1 MSQCQAAV
9 PAWIMPI
16 NKALESLNPKENKF
30 DIVIID
36 EASQSDISSLAI
48 LYMGKKLIIVG
59 DDKQVSPMA
68 VGVDSLKMD
77 ALEQMY
83 LHGKIPNAQ
92 LYNAKTSIYDIAATT
107 FKPLMLHEHF
117 RCVPEIIGF
126 SNMLSYE
133 YQIKPLREASSS
145 NLLPAV
151 VNYRV
156 DAGQRDGKNKVN
168 IPEAKAVV
176 ALMRACMEQPEY
188 SGKTFGV
195 ISLLG
200 DAQYQLIQ
208 KEIDASIPPKEI
220 IRRNILCGNSANF
233 QGDERDVIFLSLVD
247 SKDIGTPGPLHLLN
261 YGVDDSN
268 RKRYNVAASRAK
280 DQLWVVHSLDAANDL
295 KPGDIRKRLLDYA
308 FNPRALENVHQEI
321 STASES
327 PFEEAVAIALSDR
340 GYHLVQQWEVGAY
353 RLDMVAV
360 YGKKVVA
367 IECDGE
373 RWHSGDSKIRED
385 MERQTILERLG
396 WRFIRIRGSEYYHA
410 PAQTIERVIQ
420 ELTECGIEPENTN
433 ASITAGRASELLSRV
448 KERAAQILSDV
459 AENSYDDSV
468 IIETALNS
476 KSLEQLPNFDAQ
488 SDTRY
493 ETVDRTSSPVP
504 AVPAFKSK
512 AKPDVAAKPQV
523 KIAEKEP
530 AVDTKKVPT
539 ILREPILIPGVSGP
553 RVLPE
558 TVEQQV
564 IPGMEQEPPKSM
576 NTSSNIIDFLKRRD
590 IHFVDKRS
598 NGGALWLIGGN
609 ELKPIISE
617 AEKLGIR
624 FHFKEAGGKAT
635 KGAPGWWAK

>member
-1 MSQCQAAV
+1 
-9 PAWIMPI
+9 
-16 NKALESLNPKENKF
+16 
-30 DIVIID
+30 
-36 EASQSDISSLAI
+36 
-48 LYMGKKLIIVG
+48 
-59 DDKQVSPMA
+59 
-68 VGVDSLKMD
+68 
-77 ALEQMY
+77 
-83 LHGKIPNAQ
+83 
-92 LYNAKTSIYDIAATT
+92 
-107 FKPLMLHEHF
+107 
-117 RCVPEIIGF
+117 
-126 SNMLSYE
+126 
-133 YQIKPLREASSS
+133 
-145 NLLPAV
+145 
-151 VNYRV
+151 
-156 DAGQRDGKNKVN
+156 
-168 IPEAKAVV
+168 
-176 ALMRACMEQPEY
+176 MEQPEY

-295 KPGDIRKRLLDYA
+295 KPGDIRKQLLDYSANPQA
-308 FNPRALENVHQEI
+308 FEYKHEEI
-321 STASES
+321 RSAAESE
-327 PFEEAVAIALSDR
+327 FEVSVATSLSDR
-340 GYHLVQQWEVGAY
+340 GYHLIQQWKVGGY
-353 RLDMVAV
+353 RIDMVAV
-360 YGKKVVA
+360 YRHQTVA

-373 RWHSGDSKIRED
+373 KFHSGDAKIRED
-385 MERQTILERLG
+385 MERQAILERLG

-420 ELTECGIEPENTN
+420 KLTEYGIEPENTN
-433 ASITAGRASELLSRV
+433 SPISSDRASELSSRV

-476 KSLEQLPNFDAQ
+476 KSLEQLPNLDTQ

-493 ETVDRTSSPVP
+493 ETVDRASSPAP
-504 AVPAFKSK
+504 AVPAFKPK
-512 AKPDVAAKPQV
+512 AKPNIAAKPQV

-539 ILREPILIPGVSGP
+539 ILREPVLIPGVSGP

-564 IPGMEQEPPKSM
+564 IPGMEQEPSKSM
-576 NTSSNIIDFLKRRD
+576 NTSSNIIDFLKRRYV
-590 IHFVDKRS
+590 HFVDKRS
-598 NGGALWLIGGN
+598 NGGALWLIGGS

>member
-1 MSQCQAAV
+1 
-9 PAWIMPI
+9 MPI
-16 NKALESLNPKENKF
+16 
-30 DIVIID
+30 
-36 EASQSDISSLAI
+36 
-48 LYMGKKLIIVG
+48 
-59 DDKQVSPMA
+59 
-68 VGVDSLKMD
+68 
-77 ALEQMY
+77 
-83 LHGKIPNAQ
+83 
-92 LYNAKTSIYDIAATT
+92 
-107 FKPLMLHEHF
+107 
-117 RCVPEIIGF
+117 
-126 SNMLSYE
+126 SY
-133 YQIKPLREASSS
+133 
-145 NLLPAV
+145 
-151 VNYRV
+151 
-156 DAGQRDGKNKVN
+156 
-168 IPEAKAVV
+168 
-176 ALMRACMEQPEY
+176 
-188 SGKTFGV
+188 
-195 ISLLG
+195 
-200 DAQYQLIQ
+200 
-208 KEIDASIPPKEI
+208 
-220 IRRNILCGNSANF
+220 
-233 QGDERDVIFLSLVD
+233 
-247 SKDIGTPGPLHLLN
+247 H
-261 YGVDDSN
+261 
-268 RKRYNVAASRAK
+268 
-280 DQLWVVHSLDAANDL
+280 
-295 KPGDIRKRLLDYA
+295 
-308 FNPRALENVHQEI
+308 
-321 STASES
+321 
-327 PFEEAVAIALSDR
+327 
-340 GYHLVQQWEVGAY
+340 
-353 RLDMVAV
+353 MVAV